1 MNTQKENEYEII
13 NFTFSHNNDEKDL
26 RYEIRNYTYEK
37 KYLISKDDYN
47 KGIKYL
53 MKKQKYQNP
62 YKLFYYYEYDKIINN
77 EETNDY
83 VLVTENFLKA
93 LGCEENIYYSKFVV
107 EYEYKGKYFIY
118 FNDNQIQEISK
129 VTEEKS

>member
-47 KGIKYL
+47 KGIIL
-53 MKKQKYQNP
+53 
-62 YKLFYYYEYDKIINN
+62 L
-77 EETNDY
+77 
-83 VLVTENFLKA
+83 L
-93 LGCEENIYYSKFVV
+93 
-107 EYEYKGKYFIY
+107 
-118 FNDNQIQEISK
+118 
-129 VTEEKS
+129 